1 MQTSDWISLFSG
13 LVSVASLVVA
23 AFSYG
28 SSKASAKA
36 AQDSNI
42 LAVHT
47 FRRDLFR
54 AFQHLRNYIA
64 DNELVDEAGIN
75 ERFAEAQSSA
85 ELYISKKLAEEL
97 KGLYLLC
104 LKIPPHARQFHKYNE
119 SMLFWVRNKNE
130 EKISEFKSLTVEH
143 DTNRRIAVLDAE
155 TAFRVVEKRLIEEL
169 SIKDYIARE
178 ES

>member
-13 LVSVASLVVA
+13 LVSVASLAVA

-36 AQDSNI
+36 AQDSNT

-85 ELYISKKLAEEL
+85 ELYVSKKLAEEL
-97 KGLYLLC
+97 KELYSLC
-104 LKIPPHARQFHKYNE
+104 LRIPPHARQFHKYNE
-119 SMLFWVRNKNE
+119 NMLFWVRNRNE
-130 EKISEFKSLTVEH
+130 EKTSEFKSLAVEH
-143 DTNRRIAVLDAE
+143 DTYRRIAVLDAE
-155 TAFRVVEKRLIEEL
+155 TAFRTAEKKLIAEL
-169 SIKDYIARE
+169 SIKGHIERE
-178 ES
+178 DS